1 MNLLTVAGWTVRVAG
16 LVVLV
21 LGLVVWTGAY
31 SGAVPIHMLAGIV
44 LVVGLWAVALL
55 AARAGAPNT
64 LVAVAIGWGLLT
76 VAFGLTQDQLLPG
89 DAHVVVEVAH
99 LLVGLVAIGLG
110 EMLTARTRRGAAT
123 A

>member
-1 MNLLTVAGWTVRVAG
+1 VNLLSVAGWTVRVAG

-44 LVVGLWAVALL
+44 LVAGLWAVALL
-55 AARAGAPNT
+55 AARAGAST
-64 LVAVAIGWGLLT
+64 SLVAVAIGWGLLT
-76 VAFGLTQDQLLPG
+76 VAFGLTQSQLLPG

-99 LLVGLVAIGLG
+99 LVVGLVAIGRG
-110 EMLTARTRRGAAT
+110 EMLTARARRGAVT
-123 A
+123 T

>member
-1 MNLLTVAGWTVRVAG
+1 MNLLTAAGWTVRVSG

-21 LGLVVWTGAY
+21 LGLIVWTDAY
-31 SGAVPIHMLAGIV
+31 PVATPIHMLAGIV

-55 AARAGAPNT
+55 AARAGAST
-64 LVAVAIGWGLLT
+64 SLVAIAIGWGLLT
-76 VAFGLTQDQLLPG
+76 VAFGLTQDQILPG
-89 DAHVVVEVAH
+89 DGHVVVEIAH

-110 EMLTARTRRGAAT
+110 EALTARARRGTAT

>member
-1 MNLLTVAGWTVRVAG
+1 VNLLTLAGWTVRVAG

-21 LGLVVWTGAY
+21 LGLIVWTDAY
-31 SGAVPIHMLAGIV
+31 PVATPLHMLAGIV

-55 AARAGAPNT
+55 AARAGAST
-64 LVAVAIGWGLLT
+64 SLVAVAIGWGLLT

-99 LLVGLVAIGLG
+99 LVVGLVAIGLG
-110 EMLTARTRRGAAT
+110 EAITAQARRAA
-123 A
+123 AA

>member
-1 MNLLTVAGWTVRVAG
+1 VNLLTLAGWTVRVAG

-21 LGLVVWTGAY
+21 LGLIVWTDAY
-31 SGAVPIHMLAGIV
+31 PVATPLHMLAGIV

-55 AARAGAPNT
+55 AARAGAAT
-64 LVAVAIGWGLLT
+64 SLVAVAIGWGLLT

-99 LLVGLVAIGLG
+99 LVVGLVAIGLG
-110 EMLTARTRRGAAT
+110 EAITAQARRAA
-123 A
+123 AA